1 MKLIANDGKVRR
13 KCHRSDIVLWSPP
26 GDEGLTPTAQ
36 NGNHAKVVSLQR
48 LMLRSRANTLVSVR
62 RVTEHNAGPR
72 DGRDRRTA
80 RLDLTDKADLDQI
93 VHLDQG

>member
-1 MKLIANDGKVRR
+1 MKGLRR
-13 KCHRSDIVLWSPP
+13 LCRS
-26 GDEGLTPTAQ
+26 GT
-36 NGNHAKVVSLQR
+36 HAKVVSLQR
-48 LMLRSRANTLVSVR
+48 LILQSWANTLVRVR